1 MADIE
6 QFREHQWVK
15 GREAQTRIERL
26 DVDCPTIRMD
36 MDSTAVYFNIPFL

>member
-6 QFREHQWVK
+6 QFREHHWVK
-15 GREAQTRIERL
+15 GREDHTRIEWP

-36 MDSTAVYFNIPFL
+36 FRTAVYFNIPFL